1 MKKILD
7 VKELEHVDSLIESAY
22 NSQKAFEFAKF
33 ATLADRPGDPCPSFQ
48 SEEDFDLYSQ
58 HSNEDSIDSKE
69 SIDIEAMC
77 KAAGKLTMSSKNT
90 PLDEMKMAML
100 GF

>member
-1 MKKILD
+1 M
-7 VKELEHVDSLIESAY
+7 DSLIESAY
-22 NSQKAFEFAKF
+22 NSQKAFEFAKIE
-33 ATLADRPGDPCPSFQ
+33 DRPGDPCPSFE

-69 SIDIEAMC
+69 SVDVEAMI
-77 KAAGKLTMSSKNT
+77 KAAGKLTMSAKNN

-100 GF
+100 GFEPGFVE